1 MDSAVGDHISPLFY
15 IFAGIALLCFLYN
28 FRRAFA
34 ARIGRTE
41 TRSLRPWE
49 VIRNALYFGLLQR
62 KVSSRRFGYATIMHL
77 CLAWGIIE
85 LLFATTVDFLA
96 TRGLFLDILP
106 GKDTPWFAALN
117 ETGGLLLILGIVLAL
132 IRRHSGIK
140 PEPLPQDALAGRG
153 NLFGDTGVLLI
164 LLLLAVGGF
173 LAESARLAIERPATA
188 GASFV
193 AYPLTYLLPS
203 NIWRLLRPGLWWSHA
218 VLALA
223 FIALLPRTKLFHILT
238 GIVNV
243 ALTNTSE
250 RGTLRP
256 MNIADLMEDPD
267 VDLESLVLGVGKVED
282 FTWKQLLDAEA
293 CTECARC
300 SSVCPAYA
308 TGKPLSPMKTI
319 QNIRHNLYAR
329 ARDDRTA
336 MVLIG
341 ELVSPEDLWSC
352 TTCRACMEE
361 CPVLVDH
368 ITTIVDMRR
377 FLVLSEGK
385 PPEDAAA
392 SLEKTA
398 QQGNPWGFPRE
409 NRLKWAKDAGL
420 EVPLMADKQ
429 EADVLYWVGCAGAY
443 DPRNQAI
450 ARAMVAIFQ
459 AAGVDYALLGTEESC
474 TGDSARR
481 IGEEYLYETLARQ
494 NIATLS
500 KYRFNRIVTTCPHCY
515 QTLGKDYRQ
524 LGPAWNVIHH
534 SEYIQELISQ
544 GRLKMDGK
552 VTGRVTY
559 HDACYLGRHNG
570 IYQSPREVIARTLS
584 WEGKLVEMARNHKQS
599 FCCGAGGGNMWY
611 EVNQGER
618 VNFNRFD
625 QAGEVGADTIVTA
638 CAFCMIMLDDAR
650 KVRDK
655 EERVQVKD
663 IAELVVEN
671 LAPAE
676 PGSGRP
682 GEPTR
687 GSTASNERS

>member
-1 MDSAVGDHISPLFY
+1 MDNAANGHIPALFY
-15 IFAGIALLCFLYN
+15 VLAGLAFCCFLYN

-34 ARIGRTE
+34 ARIGRPE
-41 TRSLRPWE
+41 LRSIRPWE
-49 VIRNALYFGLLQR
+49 VIRNALYFGVLQR
-62 KVSSRRFGYATIMHL
+62 KVSSYRFGYATIMHL
-77 CLAWGIIE
+77 CLAWGFIE
-85 LLFATTVDFLA
+85 LFFATTVDFLA
-96 TRGLFLDILP
+96 ARGLFLDILP

-132 IRRHSGIK
+132 IRRHSGMK
-140 PEPLPQDALAGRG
+140 PEHLPQNALAGRG

-173 LAESARLAIERPATA
+173 LAESARLAVEESATA
-188 GASFV
+188 SASFV
-193 AYPLTYLLPS
+193 AYPLTYMLPPD
-203 NIWRLLRPGLWWSHA
+203 IWQSLRPWLWWSHA
-218 VLALA
+218 ILALA
-223 FIALLPRTKLFHILT
+223 FIALLPRTKILHILI
-238 GIVNV
+238 GVVNV

-256 MNIADLMEDPD
+256 MNIAALMEDPD
-267 VDLESLVLGVGKVED
+267 LDPEGLVLGAGKVED

-293 CTECARC
+293 CTECSRC
-300 SSVCPAYA
+300 TSVCPAYA
-308 TGKPLSPMKTI
+308 TGKPLSPMKII
-319 QNIRHNLYAR
+319 QDLRHNLYAR
-329 ARDDRTA
+329 AIGGQPA
-336 MVLIG
+336 GALIG
-341 ELVSPEDLWSC
+341 ELISPEELWSC
-352 TTCRACMEE
+352 TTCRACMEV

-368 ITTIVDMRR
+368 ITTIIDMRR

-392 SLEKTA
+392 PLEKMA

-409 NRLKWAKDAGL
+409 NRLKWAQDAGL

-443 DPRNQAI
+443 DPRNQATT
-450 ARAMVAIFQ
+450 RAMVAIFR
-459 AAGVDYALLGTEESC
+459 AAGVDYAVLGNEESC

-481 IGEEYLYETLARQ
+481 IGEEYLYETLARH
-494 NIATLS
+494 NIEILS

-534 SEYIQELISQ
+534 SEYILELISQ
-544 GRLKMDGK
+544 GRLKLDGK
-552 VTGRVTY
+552 VSGRVTY

-570 IYQSPREVIARTLS
+570 IYRPPRDVIAHTLGRGR
-584 WEGKLVEMARNHKQS
+584 ELVEMAGSHKQS

-625 QAGEVGADTIVTA
+625 QAVEVGADTIATA

-650 KVRDK
+650 KVRDR
-655 EERVQVKD
+655 EESVQVKD
-663 IAELVVEN
+663 IAELV
-671 LAPAE
+671 A
-676 PGSGRP
+676 GSLDVAGNR
-682 GEPTR
+682 EV
-687 GSTASNERS
+687 

>member
-1 MDSAVGDHISPLFY
+1 
-15 IFAGIALLCFLYN
+15 
-28 FRRAFA
+28 
-34 ARIGRTE
+34 
-41 TRSLRPWE
+41 
-49 VIRNALYFGLLQR
+49 
-62 KVSSRRFGYATIMHL
+62 
-77 CLAWGIIE
+77 
-85 LLFATTVDFLA
+85 
-96 TRGLFLDILP
+96 
-106 GKDTPWFAALN
+106 
-117 ETGGLLLILGIVLAL
+117 
-132 IRRHSGIK
+132 
-140 PEPLPQDALAGRG
+140 
-153 NLFGDTGVLLI
+153 
-164 LLLLAVGGF
+164 
-173 LAESARLAIERPATA
+173 
-188 GASFV
+188 
-193 AYPLTYLLPS
+193 
-203 NIWRLLRPGLWWSHA
+203 
-218 VLALA
+218 
-223 FIALLPRTKLFHILT
+223 
-238 GIVNV
+238 
-243 ALTNTSE
+243 
-250 RGTLRP
+250 
-256 MNIADLMEDPD
+256 
-267 VDLESLVLGVGKVED
+267 VED

-300 SSVCPAYA
+300 SIVCPAYA
-308 TGKPLSPMKTI
+308 TGKPLSPMKII
-319 QNIRHNLYAR
+319 QNVRHNLYAL
-329 ARDDRTA
+329 AMDDRTA

-341 ELVSPEDLWSC
+341 ELVSPENLWSC

-368 ITTIVDMRR
+368 ITTIVDLRR

-385 PPEDAAA
+385 PPEDATA

-459 AAGVDYALLGTEESC
+459 AAGVDYAVLGKEESC

-544 GRLKMDGK
+544 GRLKLDGK

-570 IYQSPREVIARTLS
+570 IYRSPREVIARTLS
-584 WEGKLVEMARNHKQS
+584 WEGELVEMARNHKQS

-625 QAGEVGADTIVTA
+625 QAVEIDADTIVTA

-655 EERVQVKD
+655 EESVQVKD

-671 LAPAE
+671 LAPAV
-676 PGSGRP
+676 PGSGGRASRP
-682 GEPTR
+682 

>member
-1 MDSAVGDHISPLFY
+1 MENDTAAHIPTLFY
-15 IFAGIALLCFLYN
+15 VLAGIALCYFLYN
-28 FRRAFA
+28 SRRAFA
-34 ARIGRTE
+34 ARIGRPE

-49 VIRNALYFGLLQR
+49 VVRNALYFGLLQR
-62 KVSSRRFGYATIMHL
+62 KVSSCRFGYATIMHL
-77 CLAWGIIE
+77 CLAGGFIE
-85 LLFATTVDFLA
+85 LLFATTMDFLA
-96 TRGLFLDILP
+96 ARGLFPDILP

-117 ETGGLLLILGIVLAL
+117 ETGGLLLILGVVLAL
-132 IRRHSGIK
+132 LRRHSGMK
-140 PEPLPQDALAGRG
+140 PEPLPQHPLAGRG
-153 NLFGDTGVLLI
+153 NLFGDTGILLI

-173 LAESARLAIERPATA
+173 LTESARLVIEEPATA
-188 GASFV
+188 GASFA
-193 AYPLTYLLPS
+193 AYPLTSMLSSETWSTLQP
-203 NIWRLLRPGLWWSHA
+203 WLWWSHA

-223 FIALLPRTKLFHILT
+223 FIALLPRTKLFHILI

-256 MNIADLMEDPD
+256 MNIAALMEDPD
-267 VDLESLVLGVGKVED
+267 LDPEDLVLGVGKVAD

-308 TGKPLSPMKTI
+308 TGKPLSPMKII
-319 QNIRHNLYAR
+319 QNIRHNLYT
-329 ARDDRTA
+329 TA
-336 MVLIG
+336 TEDQASVLIG
-341 ELVSPEDLWSC
+341 ELISPEDLWSC

-368 ITTIVDMRR
+368 ITTIIDLRR

-392 SLEKTA
+392 TLEKTA

-409 NRLKWAKDAGL
+409 NRLKWALDAGL
-420 EVPLMADKQ
+420 EVPVMADKQ

-443 DPRNQAI
+443 DPRNQAT

-459 AAGVDYALLGTEESC
+459 AAGVDYAVLGAEESC

-494 NIATLS
+494 NIETLS
-500 KYRFNRIVTTCPHCY
+500 KYRFNRIVTACPHCY

-524 LGPAWNVIHH
+524 LGPAWNVVHH
-534 SEYIQELISQ
+534 SEYIRELISR
-544 GRLKMDGK
+544 GRLKLNGK
-552 VTGRVTY
+552 VSGQVTY
-559 HDACYLGRHNG
+559 HDACYLGRYNG
-570 IYQSPREVIARTLS
+570 IYQSPREVIARTLDQD
-584 WEGKLVEMARNHKQS
+584 GKLMEMARSHKQS
-599 FCCGAGGGNMWY
+599 FCCGAGGGNMWH

-618 VNFNRFD
+618 INFNRFD
-625 QAGEVGADTIVTA
+625 QAVEAGADMIVTA

-655 EERVQVKD
+655 GEDVQVKD

-671 LAPAE
+671 LAPA
-676 PGSGRP
+676 
-682 GEPTR
+682 
-687 GSTASNERS
+687 ASNERP